1 MATKTVAAGG
11 GNFNAGSTWVGG
23 VQPLANDDIVANAT
37 SGNLTLV
44 TNTVNLIG
52 ANFTG
57 YTGTLALSNSQLNLT
72 SGSTITLSS
81 TMTITNTGT
90 GGRFQFANPGGGG
103 GTIAMTGGGICRVPN
118 IQMVSS
124 GTLTISGSGQL
135 YLGGVNQA
143 MTTNGNDFT
152 FYGTA
157 GPTVLTTVT
166 SPQFCFIRPDTTLT
180 LSNLP
185 FSRMVF
191 DTTASVTTTGSI
203 LSTFTSNTY
212 IRFDKSP
219 AFSAGVPIS
228 YLTSVGSLTHTLD
241 VATSSVKITRL
252 NMAFNSA
259 NLTTTIYLPTDTNIG
274 KMMLTPYFNSSNNT
288 WTTRMLS
295 GSNISVDELV
305 LRSDYGSFTGAAA
318 EGAGQVVITGSRN
331 NTLRL
336 SSGATWSITSLN
348 SSGVSAI
355 GVTTPS
361 TILASWTASVP
372 ATISIGNTFSFDN
385 TQIIDIDNVGTP
397 AYAFTF
403 ANNTLTRTTG
413 ITSTVPSGGTGGSGG
428 SFTFVS

>member
-1 MATKTVAAGG
+1 
-11 GNFNAGSTWVGG
+11 
-23 VQPLANDDIVANAT
+23 
-37 SGNLTLV
+37 
-44 TNTVNLIG
+44 
-52 ANFTG
+52 
-57 YTGTLALSNSQLNLT
+57 
-72 SGSTITLSS
+72 
-81 TMTITNTGT
+81 
-90 GGRFQFANPGGGG
+90 
-103 GTIAMTGGGICRVPN
+103 
-118 IQMVSS
+118 
-124 GTLTISGSGQL
+124 
-135 YLGGVNQA
+135 
-143 MTTNGNDFT
+143 
-152 FYGTA
+152 
-157 GPTVLTTVT
+157 
-166 SPQFCFIRPDTTLT
+166 
-180 LSNLP
+180 
-185 FSRMVF
+185 MVF

-203 LSTFTSNTY
+203 LSTFTTNTY

-274 KMMLTPYFNSSNNT
+274 KMMLTPYFNSNNNT

-305 LRSDYGSFTGAAA
+305 LRSDYGSFTGAAT
-318 EGAGQVVITGSRN
+318 EGSGPVVITGSRN

-385 TQIIDIDNVGTP
+385 TQVIDIDNVGTP

-413 ITSTVPSGGTGGSGG
+413 ITSSFPSGGGGGGG
-428 SFTFVS
+428 SFTFVN

>member
-1 MATKTVAAGG
+1 MATRTVSAAGG
-11 GNFNAGSTWVGG
+11 NFGVTTTWVGG
-23 VQPLANDDIVANAT
+23 VVPVANDDIVANAT
-37 SGNLTLV
+37 SGNLTLNV
-44 TNTVNLIG
+44 TSTPNLTG

-57 YTGTLALSNSQLNLT
+57 YTRTLALGNNQMNLT
-72 SGSTITLSS
+72 SGSTVTLSS
-81 TMTITNTGT
+81 TMTVTNAST
-90 GGRFQFANPGGGG
+90 GGRFQFANPG

-118 IQMVSS
+118 IQMSSS

-152 FYGTA
+152 FYGTTA
-157 GPTVLTTVT
+157 PTALTTVT
-166 SPQFCFIRPDTTLT
+166 SPQFCFIRPDTTLALT
-180 LSNLP
+180 NNLP

-191 DTTASVTTTGSI
+191 DTTTSVTTTGSI
-203 LSTFTSNTY
+203 LCTFTTATY
-212 IRFDKSP
+212 IRFDKLP
-219 AFSAGVPIS
+219 TFSAGVPIS

-252 NMAFNSA
+252 NMSFNSA

-274 KMMLTPYFNSSNNT
+274 KMILAPYFGSNNNT

-295 GSNISVDELV
+295 ASNISVDELV
-305 LRSDYGSFTGAAA
+305 LRSDYGTFINALQEPGGS
-318 EGAGQVVITGSRN
+318 VIITGSRN

-336 SSGATWSITSLN
+336 SSGATWSIASLN
-348 SSGVSAI
+348 SSGVSPI

-372 ATISIGNTFSFDN
+372 ATIVIGNTFSFDN
-385 TQIIDIDNVGTP
+385 TQVIDIDNVGTP

-413 ITSTVPSGGTGGSGG
+413 ITSTLPSGGTGGSGG

>member
-1 MATKTVAAGG
+1 
-11 GNFNAGSTWVGG
+11 
-23 VQPLANDDIVANAT
+23 
-37 SGNLTLV
+37 
-44 TNTVNLIG
+44 
-52 ANFTG
+52 
-57 YTGTLALSNSQLNLT
+57 
-72 SGSTITLSS
+72 
-81 TMTITNTGT
+81 MTITNTGT

-152 FYGTA
+152 FYGTTT
-157 GPTVLTTVT
+157 PTALTTVT
-166 SPQFCFIRPDTTLT
+166 SPQFCFIRPDTTLALT
-180 LSNLP
+180 NNLP

-191 DTTASVTTTGSI
+191 DTTTSVTTTGSI
-203 LSTFTSNTY
+203 LCTFTTATY

-252 NMAFNSA
+252 NMAFSSA

-274 KMMLTPYFNSSNNT
+274 KMMLAPYFGSNNNT

-295 GSNISVDELV
+295 ASNISVDELV
-305 LRSDYGSFTGAAA
+305 LRSDYGTFINALQEPGGS
-318 EGAGQVVITGSRN
+318 VIITGSRN

-336 SSGATWSITSLN
+336 SSGATWSIDSLN
-348 SSGVSAI
+348 SSGVSPI

-385 TQIIDIDNVGTP
+385 TQVIDIDNVGTP

-413 ITSTVPSGGTGGSGG
+413 ITSSFPSGGGGGGG
-428 SFTFVS
+428 SFTFVN